1 MAHEGVFERIA
12 SFDRVLSPGRKA
24 AKETKETKA
33 KVETPKDSPKDV
45 EVDV

>member
-24 AKETKETKA
+24 AKETKA